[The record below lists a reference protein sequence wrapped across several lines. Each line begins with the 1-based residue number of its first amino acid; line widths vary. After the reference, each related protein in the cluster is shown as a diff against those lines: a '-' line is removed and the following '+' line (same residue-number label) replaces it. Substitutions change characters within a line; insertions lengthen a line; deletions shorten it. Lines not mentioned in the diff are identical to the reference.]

1 MKGDIHDPKAL
12 IRESYRIE
20 GISAPECRAI
30 FFDWALSLPAGED
43 TKAHLEVLL
52 DRHAA
57 DAPDHP
63 MSGILKE
70 GLKQAT
76 TPRRRGGRNAR
87 VSS

>member
-52 DRHAA
+52 VRHAA
-57 DAPDHP
+57 DAPDHAADHAHAQRI
-63 MSGILKE
+63 G
-70 GLKQAT
+70 GLFRAIH
-76 TPRRRGGRNAR
+76 RR
-87 VSS
+87 